1 MTKSY
6 FQLFNETRARD
17 AEKRKRLLE
26 CYSAQTRQVNSVM
39 GVEQCRVELL
49 KLVDVKIE
57 TVLNTMGMLLKLWK
71 ALVWAVTFSNLLER
85 HFIDA
90 NS

>member
-1 MTKSY
+1 
-6 FQLFNETRARD
+6 
-17 AEKRKRLLE
+17 
-26 CYSAQTRQVNSVM
+26 M
-39 GVEQCRVELL
+39 GVEQCWVELL

-71 ALVWAVTFSNLLER
+71 ALVWSVTFSNLLER